1 MPDYY
6 GKGGRLTASPQRTLV
21 ESAYKHDCEDAEILL
36 RGLHKA
42 DIAYAIMLIE
52 EGIIPAGFGHELLG
66 GLLELEQIPDSEFPI
81 DPVHGDVY
89 NNKDAELK
97 KRIGDIA
104 GWLHIGR
111 PRREA
116 VNIGYLVSVREN
128 LLKLARSFYQLSESM
143 LSKAEQ
149 NAGTIIPDFTY
160 LHHAQP
166 TTFGHYLL
174 TFLYPLLRDQIRL
187 EQVFGNVNQSPAGS
201 GSVNGSRLPLN
212 RQRMAD
218 LLGFSGIATH
228 TRDAMWQVDTPIES
242 MSLLVS
248 SMTNL
253 SRLVEELQIW
263 NTAEFNMVDLPDS
276 LCRASV
282 IMPQKKN
289 PYPLA
294 YIRGVASSLLGQV
307 ANFSAYG
314 KIASGNPDSRIF
326 IYGELPRAIQKT
338 TGAIDLL
345 SVVVD
350 DLEINS
356 EIALERVRAG
366 FSYSTDL
373 AEHIVAT
380 HELDY
385 RTSHQIVGVAVRSMI
400 ASKLP
405 GSSLNAELLNHAA
418 EEITG
423 KPLGMKSETIQE
435 LIEPENVVSSRQTPG
450 GASREQLNKMFA
462 ECHGKLAE
470 FDRWIDQH
478 ESECNFFSLD
488 EAIKPY
494 LRDAE

>member
-21 ESAYKHDCEDAEILL
+21 ESAYTHDCEDAEILL
-36 RGLHKA
+36 RGMHKA

-52 EGIIPAGFGHELLG
+52 EGIIPSGVGSELLG

-97 KRIGDIA
+97 KRIGDTA

-116 VNIGYLVSVREN
+116 VNIAYLLSVREN
-128 LLKLARSFYQLSESM
+128 LLDLARSFYRLSASM

-149 NAGTIIPDFTY
+149 NAATIIPDFTY

-174 TFLYPLLRDQIRL
+174 TFLYPLLRDQLRL
-187 EQVFGNVNQSPAGS
+187 EQAFDNVNQSPAGS

-212 RQRMAD
+212 RERMAD
-218 LLGFSGIATH
+218 LLGFSGIAIH
-228 TRDAMWQVDTPIES
+228 ARDAMWQVDTPIES
-242 MSLLVS
+242 MSVLVS

-294 YIRGVASSLLGQV
+294 YIRGVASSLLGQIS
-307 ANFSAYG
+307 NFSAYG

-326 IYGELPRAIQKT
+326 IYGELPRAIRKT
-338 TGAIDLL
+338 SGAIDLL

-356 EIALERVRAG
+356 EIALERVKAG

-373 AEHIVAT
+373 AEQIVAA
-380 HELDY
+380 HEIDY
-385 RTSHQIVGVAVRSMI
+385 RTSHHIVGAAVRNMI
-400 ASKLP
+400 AQKLP
-405 GSSLNAELLNHAA
+405 GSSLDAELLDRAA

-423 KPLGMKSETIQE
+423 QPLGMKNETIKA
-435 LIEPENVVSSRQTPG
+435 LIRPENIVNSRQTLG
-450 GASREQLNKMFA
+450 GASREQLHGMFG
-462 ECHGKLAE
+462 ECRDKLAE
-470 FDRWIDQH
+470 FDRWIEQH
-478 ESECNFFSLD
+478 EKEIRFVSLD
-488 EAIKPY
+488 EALKPY